1 MSSRELV
8 VYLALL
14 VTGAT
19 TMAVAQTEG
28 GDKGTVVRGKNAW
41 MTIVTQPAKS
51 FPVPTT
57 TPYSNPQGQVTIYG
71 HLADAYPNGLYWCC
85 GGYNVMGPN
94 SGAGVQWIAAA
105 FTPSANHT
113 VTQIDVGAGF
123 SQGTTNGIVLSLNLD
138 NKGKP
143 GKALKTWNVS
153 GLPSFGTCCGVTTGT
168 TSGIPI
174 TGGKQYWVV
183 LKTNSSELDTVDGW
197 NFDDTD
203 QVDNVTVASFTG
215 TKWTVFQTTQGVAFA
230 VRGSN

>member
-1 MSSRELV
+1 MSPKNLV
-8 VYLALL
+8 ISLALL
-14 VTGAT
+14 LACVT
-19 TMAVAQTEG
+19 TMAVAQTDG
-28 GDKGTVVRGKNAW
+28 GNGAAADRGKNAW

-51 FPVPTT
+51 
-57 TPYSNPQGQVTIYG
+57 PQVATSPDDKPANQVTIYG
-71 HLADAYPNGLYWCC
+71 HLADGYPNGLYWCC

-94 SGAGVQWIAAA
+94 SGVGVQWMAAA

-123 SQGTTNGIVLSLNLD
+123 SQGATNGIVLSLNLD
-138 NKGKP
+138 KNGKP
-143 GKALKTWNVS
+143 GKALKTWNIS
-153 GLPSFGTCCGVTTGT
+153 GLPRFGACCVVISGT
-168 TSGIPI
+168 DAGISI

-183 LKTNSSELDTVDGW
+183 LKTDKTELDTVDGW

-203 QVDNVTVASFTG
+203 QVNSVTLASYSG

>member
-1 MSSRELV
+1 MSSKKLV
-8 VYLALL
+8 VSLALL
-14 VTGAT
+14 LAGAT
-19 TMAVAQTEG
+19 TMAMAQNEG
-28 GDKGTVVRGKNAW
+28 GDSGTVVRGKNAW
-41 MTIVTQPAKS
+41 MAIVTQPARPS
-51 FPVPTT
+51 PAPTT
-57 TPYSNPQGQVTIYG
+57 TPDSKPPGQVTIYG

-94 SGAGVQWIAAA
+94 SGVGVQWMAAA

-143 GKALKTWNVS
+143 GKALKTWNIS
-153 GLPSFGTCCGVTTGT
+153 GLPRFGVCCGLTTGT
-168 TSGIPI
+168 ASGIPI

-203 QVDNVTVASFTG
+203 QVNNATIASFTG
-215 TKWTVFQTTQGVAFA
+215 TKWTVFQSTQGVAFA